1 MLKSAERIQYITDYI
16 VNYENNI
23 KILNKLG
30 LFDNA
35 TLFELFAIECTSLW
49 FGQRFSNLN
58 STKANYPYVDLISD
72 DDEIFVQVS
81 TNQNISEKIKST
93 LEKIRDSNVVKKDKI
108 KQVYFFVLDNSSIS
122 SVKDYSND
130 NQIGNIEFLKD
141 KHLITTK
148 NIIEKVKMDLE
159 FQKSLYELCVYES
172 NTISAC
178 AKSLKQSIDNSKS
191 LIESNI
197 DDLIAGEYEIDR
209 SDKLLEMNEASD
221 RFISVQGV
229 AGSGKSA
236 LCKKFLKD
244 KDLVLFAR
252 AENIVEVNS
261 LDDIWNLNLQDVF
274 QYTANKNIFIY
285 VDALEFIADAPKT
298 KHDLLFQL
306 YNNAVNYEHVHII
319 TSCRS
324 SEKNAFLKIES
335 TFSIKSIE
343 LDVLGNHDINRIAS
357 KYPVIMHLKEN
368 PVYEQILNIPFYLD
382 LIISK
387 VDDKAEIENINSF
400 RGYIWSEIICLGK
413 NNTYS
418 QIESTE
424 IRKAIEYIV
433 LERAKNFSS
442 GVLEDDLDA
451 KIVSI
456 LNSNGIIAR
465 NSNKVRLKY
474 DIFEDICF
482 ERLIDNKFDLCKG
495 QYDVFFN
502 NIETFGRCVY
512 RRYQIWVENKL
523 FSRSDREKFLYNL
536 IYTDNVSNKWK
547 DQTIIGILKSDYCK
561 IFFSQYE
568 NLIEGDLLNRFL
580 KLENLYAFSTKV
592 IKFSYNN
599 DYSVLSPLGVGRECL
614 ISLLFTTKK
623 YKDESYK
630 DETIKLCVDYSKIGQ
645 FNSIIAQN
653 ACEIL
658 EYYIQ
663 KELESAEKQ
672 WDLLHVELVNN
683 LLSALYLM
691 ADYAISW
698 IKAFWEQI
706 SEAFIKNED
715 NSLGRNSTDFIEYT
729 LKNTTPSLAI
739 CLGEELCRLAD
750 IYWLEKREMKRRPRF
765 LNHRSIT
772 ESEVWGLSEQ
782 ADSYSYTF
790 KTISQNMFLHILV
803 RYNFKVAL
811 WWIMNLTNH
820 VANSVYENTPNELSK
835 IRLYVTNKIDKE
847 YLFSYK
853 FWLVGTQEGGIHYL
867 VDDALYVLTRN
878 IIELLKSNQ
887 YDDERKKQFLRFIKQ
902 EILKNANNVMMLTV
916 ISYIGFYCKNLLPGY
931 SLELLSS
938 IDLIIADIHRVVLF
952 TPNPVINLLEKQMLQ
967 TVGISDFE
975 KRYPIDKNLLLS
987 LQEYMIQMQLISSE
1001 QVAEKAQAIL
1011 DYLYSLYPNNKEYA
1025 KENLQIQ
1032 NMDLRNASVRSIG
1045 NNLTEIQPVVV
1056 GEAKKITEENDNN
1069 PYIIERKRL
1078 KSIIQD
1084 CHEKIQKNYFD
1095 LSSCL
1100 VQIEAL
1106 RTLLQTA
1113 LIPAEIEDVLVG
1125 LIAYSFGF
1133 DDMDEECRSN
1143 FCQIWIDGIEKLFN
1157 GESFIF
1163 DISLS
1168 KVLFAQVEHNL
1179 NDIVKARLLH
1189 LMVDCILYRGHNG
1202 IINKI
1207 STQLKHYL
1215 VTNKV
1220 LAKSMFSTIVAVSE
1234 DEMRRHLYN
1243 AEQVCLK
1250 EPSYKY
1256 FPNMQE
1262 PPILIERVSEKNN
1275 IPLYKNKRKEIVE
1288 DFLIKGIQKNY
1299 SSWTINNCEIGTLC
1313 YAINCGLD
1321 FNDRDFAL
1329 VFSKLFPTMIRCC
1342 KIRDHYKFLGYS
1354 SKHEVIHFLAQYL
1367 TTQRDIEP
1375 ALTIM
1380 FDFVDFTDINKD
1392 GVEVF
1397 VEIGSC
1403 FLTSYFYGYINSDIR
1418 RLLESNILKFEKRIL
1433 TLSERW
1439 VKQELSRMLLLSFP
1453 QYSAKDWN
1461 ELQTSYSYAD
1471 KMFLI
1476 ELWSR
1481 YGHEHFI
1488 ELINIIYQ
1496 LHITELLPEILIPI
1510 YESIKNLEV
1519 GNQKELKQQV
1529 NAVESILNMIIT
1541 KAFLVFSD
1549 KIKNDT
1555 ELMTA
1560 YEGILEV
1567 LVSLSIE
1574 EAAVILDEFRTH

>member
-1 MLKSAERIQYITDYI
+1 MKAAERIQYITNYI

-23 KILNKLG
+23 KTLNKLG
-30 LFDNA
+30 LFNDA
-35 TLFELFAIECTSLW
+35 TLFELFAIECISLW
-49 FGQRFSNLN
+49 FGQRFFNLN
-58 STKANYPYVDLISD
+58 STRANYPYVDLISSD
-72 DDEIFVQVS
+72 NQIFVQVS
-81 TNQNISEKIKST
+81 TNQDIVNKIKST
-93 LEKIRDSNVVKKDKI
+93 LEKISSNKAYKDKL
-108 KQVYFFVLDNSSIS
+108 KEVYFFVLNNPSIS
-122 SVKDYSND
+122 NVKDYSHN

-141 KHLITTK
+141 KHLITTLD
-148 NIIEKVKMDLE
+148 IIEKAKVDLE
-159 FQKSLYELCVYES
+159 FQKKLYERCIYES
-172 NTISAC
+172 NTISVC
-178 AKSLKQSIDNSKS
+178 ITSLKQAVDNSKF

-209 SDKLLEMNEASD
+209 SDKLLEMDEASD

-244 KDLVLFAR
+244 KELVLFAR
-252 AENIVEVNS
+252 AENIVEANS
-261 LDDIWNLNLQDVF
+261 LEDIWNLNLQDIF
-274 QYTANKNIFIY
+274 RYTANKSIY
-285 VDALEFIADAPKT
+285 VYIDALEFIADAPKT

-306 YNNAVNYEHVHII
+306 YNNAVNYERVHII

-357 KYPVIMHLKEN
+357 KYPAIMHLKKN

-387 VDDKAEIENINSF
+387 VDDKAGIENINSF

-418 QIESTE
+418 QIKSTE
-424 IRKAIEYIV
+424 IRKTIDYIV
-433 LERAKNFSS
+433 LERAKSFSS

-451 KIVSI
+451 EIVSI
-456 LNSNGIIAR
+456 LDSNGIIAR

-495 QYDVFFN
+495 QYTDFFTS
-502 NIETFGRCVY
+502 IEVFGRCVY

-523 FSRSDREKFLYNL
+523 FTRDNRGKFLYNL
-536 IYTDNVSNKWK
+536 LYTDNIPSKWK
-547 DQTIIGILKSDYCK
+547 DQTIIGILKSDSCK
-561 IFFSQYE
+561 DFFSEYE
-568 NLIEGDLLNRFL
+568 DTINGELLIRFL

-592 IKFSYNN
+592 IKLLHNN
-599 DYSVLSPLGVGRECL
+599 DYAILSPFGIGRECL

-623 YKDESYK
+623 YKDEAYK

-663 KELESAEKQ
+663 KELEGAEKQ

-739 CLGEELCRLAD
+739 CLGVELCRLAD
-750 IYWLEKREMKRRPRF
+750 IYWLEQREMKRRPRF
-765 LNHRSIT
+765 LNHRFIT

-811 WWIMNLTNH
+811 WWIINLTNH

-835 IRLYVTNKIDKE
+835 IRLYITNIIDKE
-847 YLFSYK
+847 YFFSYK
-853 FWLVGTQEGGIHYL
+853 FWLVGTQEGGIHHL

-878 IIELLKSNQ
+878 IIELLNSNQ
-887 YDDERKKQFLRFIKQ
+887 CDDERKKQFLRFVKQ

-916 ISYIGFYCKNLLPGY
+916 ISYVGFYCKDLLPGY

-938 IDLIIADIHRVVLF
+938 MDLILADTHRVVLF
-952 TPNPVINLLEKQMLQ
+952 TPNPVMNTLEKQIMQ
-967 TVGISDFE
+967 TVGISNFE
-975 KRYPIDKNLLLS
+975 KRYTVDKNLFLS
-987 LQEYMIQMQLISSE
+987 LQAYMLQMQLSSNN
-1001 QVAEKAQAIL
+1001 QVIEAAQSIL
-1011 DYLYSLYPNNKEYA
+1011 DYMYSLYPNNKEHA

-1032 NMDLRNASVRSIG
+1032 KMDLRNASIRSIDS
-1045 NNLTEIQPVVV
+1045 NLTDIQPVVI
-1056 GEAKKITEENDNN
+1056 GEAKKITEENAKSPFMVEQKMLED
-1069 PYIIERKRL
+1069 IIREYN
-1078 KSIIQD
+1078 
-1084 CHEKIQKNYFD
+1084 EKIQTHCFN

-1100 VQIEAL
+1100 SIIEAL
-1106 RTLLQTA
+1106 RSLLHTA
-1113 LIPAEIEDVLVG
+1113 LITTEIETILVG
-1125 LIAYSFGF
+1125 LIAYSFSF

-1157 GESFIF
+1157 GESFAF

-1168 KVLFAQVEHNL
+1168 NVLFAQVEHNL
-1179 NDIVKARLLH
+1179 NDIIKERLLH
-1189 LMVDCILYRGHNG
+1189 LMVDCMLYRGHNG

-1207 STQLKHYL
+1207 STQLKEYL

-1220 LAKSMFSTIVAVSE
+1220 LAKSMFNTIVAISE
-1234 DEMRRHLYN
+1234 DEMQRYLHN
-1243 AEQVCLK
+1243 TEQICRN

-1256 FPNMQE
+1256 SPNMQK
-1262 PPILIERVSEKNN
+1262 PPIWIERVCETNN
-1275 IPLYKNKRKEIVE
+1275 IPLYKNKRKEIAE
-1288 DFLIKGIQKNY
+1288 DFLIKEIQKDY
-1299 SSWTINNCEIGTLC
+1299 SSWTIDKCEIGTLC
-1313 YAINCGLD
+1313 YAISCGLD

-1329 VFSKLFPTMIRCC
+1329 VFSELFPTMIRCC
-1342 KIRDHYKFLGYS
+1342 KIRDHYEFLDYS
-1354 SKHEVIHFLAQYL
+1354 SKREVIHFLGQYL
-1367 TTQRDIEP
+1367 TTQRDIETV
-1375 ALTIM
+1375 LTIM
-1380 FDFVDFTDINKD
+1380 FDSVDFADITND
-1392 GVEVF
+1392 GIEVYIK
-1397 VEIGSC
+1397 IGSY
-1403 FLTSYFYGYINSDIR
+1403 FLPSYFDGYINSDIR
-1418 RLLESNILKFEKRIL
+1418 RLLESNIFKLEKRIL
-1433 TLSERW
+1433 TLPERW
-1439 VKQELSRMLLLSFP
+1439 VKQKLSGMLLLSFP
-1453 QYSAKDWN
+1453 RYSVKDWN
-1461 ELQTSYSYAD
+1461 EYQTSYSYAD

-1481 YGHEHFI
+1481 YGHDHFI

-1510 YESIKNLEV
+1510 HGSIKNLEA
-1519 GNQKELKQQV
+1519 GNRKELKQQV
-1529 NAVESILNMIIT
+1529 NAVKSTLNMIIT
-1541 KAFLVFSD
+1541 KAFLGFSD
-1549 KIKNDT
+1549 KIKGDA

-1560 YEGILEV
+1560 FEGILVV
-1567 LVSLSIE
+1567 LVSLRIE
-1574 EAAVILDEFRTH
+1574 EAAVILDEFRIH

>member
-1 MLKSAERIQYITDYI
+1 MLGSAKRVQYITDYI

-23 KILNKLG
+23 KMLNKLG

-49 FGQRFSNLN
+49 FGQRFFNLN
-58 STKANYPYVDLISD
+58 STKANYPYVDLISSD
-72 DDEIFVQVS
+72 NQIFVQVS
-81 TNQNISEKIKST
+81 TNQDIVNKIKSI
-93 LEKIRDSNVVKKDKI
+93 LEKISSNKAYKDKI
-108 KQVYFFVLDNSSIS
+108 KEVYFFVLNNPSIS
-122 SVKDYSND
+122 NVKDYSHND
-130 NQIGNIEFLKD
+130 QIGNIEFLKD
-141 KHLITTK
+141 KHLITTLD
-148 NIIEKVKMDLE
+148 IIEKAKVDLE
-159 FQKSLYELCVYES
+159 FQKKLYERCIYES
-172 NTISAC
+172 NTTSVC
-178 AKSLKQSIDNSKS
+178 ATSLKHAVDNSKF

-209 SDKLLEMNEASD
+209 SDKLLEMDEVSD

-244 KDLVLFAR
+244 KELVLFVR
-252 AENIVEVNS
+252 AENIVEANS
-261 LDDIWNLNLQDVF
+261 LEDIWNLNLQDIF
-274 QYTANKNIFIY
+274 RYTANKSIY
-285 VDALEFIADAPKT
+285 IYIDALEFIADAPKT
-298 KHDLLFQL
+298 KHDLLFQI

-357 KYPVIMHLKEN
+357 KYPAIMHLKEN

-387 VDDKAEIENINSF
+387 VDDKAKIENINSF

-418 QIESTE
+418 QIESIE
-424 IRKAIEYIV
+424 IRKTIEYIV
-433 LERAKNFSS
+433 LERAKSFSS

-456 LNSNGIIAR
+456 LDSNGIIAR

-495 QYDVFFN
+495 QYTDFFRS
-502 NIETFGRCVY
+502 IEVFGRCVY

-523 FSRSDREKFLYNL
+523 FTRDNRGKFLYNL
-536 IYTDNVSNKWK
+536 LYTDNIPSKWK
-547 DQTIIGILKSDYCK
+547 DQTIIGILKSDSCK
-561 IFFSQYE
+561 DFFSEYE
-568 NLIEGDLLNRFL
+568 DTINGELLIRFL

-592 IKFSYNN
+592 IKLLHNN
-599 DYSVLSPLGVGRECL
+599 DYAILSPFGIGRECL

-623 YKDESYK
+623 YKDETYK

-663 KELESAEKQ
+663 KELEGAEKQ

-729 LKNTTPSLAI
+729 LKNTTPRLAI
-739 CLGEELCRLAD
+739 CLGAELCRLAD
-750 IYWLEKREMKRRPRF
+750 IYWLEQREMKRRPRF

-782 ADSYSYTF
+782 ADSYSYIF

-811 WWIMNLTNH
+811 RWIINLTNH

-835 IRLYVTNKIDKE
+835 IRLYITNIIDKE

-878 IIELLKSNQ
+878 IIELLNSNQ
-887 YDDERKKQFLRFIKQ
+887 FDDERKKEFLQFIKQ

-916 ISYIGFYCKNLLPGY
+916 ISYVGIYCKKLLPGY

-938 IDLIIADIHRVVLF
+938 IDLIIADIYRVVLF
-952 TPNPVINLLEKQMLQ
+952 TSNSARNLLEKEIFE

-975 KRYPIDKNLLLS
+975 KRYPVDKNLLVS
-987 LQEYMIQMQLISSE
+987 LQQYMIQMQLISSG
-1001 QVAEKAQAIL
+1001 QVSEKAQSIL

-1025 KENLQIQ
+1025 EKNLQIQ
-1032 NMDLRNASVRSIG
+1032 NMDLRNASIRSLG
-1045 NNLTEIQPVVV
+1045 NNLTEIKPVVV
-1056 GEAKKITEENDNN
+1056 GEAKKITEQNDES
-1069 PYIIERKRL
+1069 PFMIEQKIL
-1078 KSIIQD
+1078 ASIIQE
-1084 CHEKIQKNYFD
+1084 CHEQIQTHCFD
-1095 LSSCL
+1095 LSACL
-1100 VQIEAL
+1100 DKIEKLKSL
-1106 RTLLQTA
+1106 RQTA
-1113 LIPAEIEDVLVG
+1113 SITAEIESVLVG
-1125 LIAYSFGF
+1125 LIAHSFTLENMGK
-1133 DDMDEECRSN
+1133 EHRSN
-1143 FCQIWIDGIEKLFN
+1143 LCQIWIDGIEKLFK
-1157 GESFIF
+1157 GESFVF
-1163 DISLS
+1163 DIPLS

-1179 NDIVKARLLH
+1179 NDVVKARLFH
-1189 LMVDCILYRGHNG
+1189 LMVKCILYSGHHG

-1207 STQLKHYL
+1207 STQIKGYL
-1215 VTNKV
+1215 VTNKAI
-1220 LAKSMFSTIVAVSE
+1220 AKSMFNTIVSISE
-1234 DEMRRHLYN
+1234 DEMKRYLYN
-1243 AEQVCLK
+1243 TEQICRN

-1256 FPNMQE
+1256 SPNMQK
-1262 PPILIERVSEKNN
+1262 PPIWIERVCETNN
-1275 IPLYKNKRKEIVE
+1275 IPLYKNKRKEIAE
-1288 DFLIKGIQKNY
+1288 DFLIKGIQKDY
-1299 SSWTINNCEIGTLC
+1299 SSWTIDKCEIGTLC
-1313 YAINCGLD
+1313 HAISCGLD

-1329 VFSKLFPTMIRCC
+1329 VFSELFPTMIRCC
-1342 KIRDHYKFLGYS
+1342 KIRDHYEFLDYS
-1354 SKHEVIHFLAQYL
+1354 SKREVIHFLGRYL
-1367 TTQRDIEP
+1367 TTQRDIETV
-1375 ALTIM
+1375 LTIM
-1380 FDFVDFTDINKD
+1380 FDSVDFTDITND
-1392 GVEVF
+1392 GIEVYIK
-1397 VEIGSC
+1397 IGSY
-1403 FLTSYFYGYINSDIR
+1403 FLPSYFDGYIKTDIR
-1418 RLLESNILKFEKRIL
+1418 RLLESNIFKLEKRIL

-1439 VKQELSRMLLLSFP
+1439 VKQKLSGMLLLSFP
-1453 QYSAKDWN
+1453 QYSVKDWN
-1461 ELQTSYSYAD
+1461 EHQTSYSYAD

-1481 YGHEHFI
+1481 YGHDHFI

-1510 YESIKNLEV
+1510 HGSIKTLEA
-1519 GNQKELKQQV
+1519 GNRKELKKQI
-1529 NAVESILNMIIT
+1529 NAVKSTLNMIIT
-1541 KAFLVFSD
+1541 KAFLAFSD
-1549 KIKNDT
+1549 KIKSDA

-1567 LVSLSIE
+1567 LVSLRIE
-1574 EAAVILDEFRTH
+1574 EAAVILDEFRIH

>member
-1 MLKSAERIQYITDYI
+1 MLGASERIEYITNYI

-23 KILNKLG
+23 KTLNKLG
-30 LFDNA
+30 LFNDA
-35 TLFELFAIECTSLW
+35 TLFELFAIECVRLW
-49 FGQRFSNLN
+49 FGQRFFNLN
-58 STKANYPYVDLISD
+58 STKANYPYVDLISAD
-72 DDEIFVQVS
+72 KEIFVQVS
-81 TNQNISEKIKST
+81 TNQDIVNKIKST
-93 LEKIRDSNVVKKDKI
+93 LEKISSNDVYKDKL
-108 KQVYFFVLDNSSIS
+108 KEVYFFVLNNASIS
-122 SVKDYSND
+122 NVKDYSDD

-141 KHLITTK
+141 KHLITTLD
-148 NIIEKVKMDLE
+148 IIEKAKVDLE
-159 FQKSLYELCVYES
+159 FQKKLYELCIYES
-172 NTISAC
+172 NTTSVC
-178 AKSLKQSIDNSKS
+178 ATSLKQAVDNSKF

-197 DDLIAGEYEIDR
+197 DDLIAGQYEIDR
-209 SDKLLEMNEASD
+209 SEKLLEMNEASD
-221 RFISVQGV
+221 RFISVQGLP
-229 AGSGKSA
+229 GSGKSA

-244 KDLVLFAR
+244 KELVLFVR
-252 AENIVEVNS
+252 AENIVEANS
-261 LDDIWNLNLQDVF
+261 LEDIWNLNLQDIF
-274 QYTANKNIFIY
+274 RYTTNKSIY
-285 VDALEFIADAPKT
+285 IYIDALEFIADAPKI

-357 KYPVIMHLKEN
+357 KYPAIMHLKEN

-387 VDDKAEIENINSF
+387 VGDKTEIENINSF

-418 QIESTE
+418 EIESTE
-424 IRKAIEYIV
+424 IRKTIEYIV
-433 LERAKNFSS
+433 LERAKSFSS

-456 LNSNGIIAR
+456 LDSNGIIAR

-482 ERLIDNKFDLCKG
+482 ERLIDNEFDLCKG
-495 QYDVFFN
+495 QYTDFFTS
-502 NIETFGRCVY
+502 IEVFGRCVY

-523 FSRSDREKFLYNL
+523 FTRDNREKFLYNL
-536 IYTDNVSNKWK
+536 LYTDNIPSKWK
-547 DQTIIGILKSDYCK
+547 DQTIIGILKSDSCK
-561 IFFSQYE
+561 DFFSEYE
-568 NLIEGDLLNRFL
+568 DTINGELLIRFL

-592 IKFSYNN
+592 IKLSHNN
-599 DYSVLSPLGVGRECL
+599 DYAILSPFGIGRECL

-623 YKDESYK
+623 YKNEAYK

-663 KELESAEKQ
+663 KELEGAKKQ

-729 LKNTTPSLAI
+729 LKNTTPRLAI
-739 CLGEELCRLAD
+739 YLDAELCRLAD
-750 IYWLEKREMKRRPRF
+750 IYWLEQREMKRRPRF

-811 WWIMNLTNH
+811 RWIINLTNH
-820 VANSVYENTPNELSK
+820 VANSVYEKTPNELSK
-835 IRLYVTNKIDKE
+835 IKLYIPDIIDKE

-878 IIELLKSNQ
+878 IIELLNSNQ
-887 YDDERKKQFLRFIKQ
+887 CDDERKKEFLQFIKQ

-916 ISYIGFYCKNLLPGY
+916 ISYVGIYCKKLLPGY

-938 IDLIIADIHRVVLF
+938 LELIVADTNRVVLF
-952 TPNPVINLLEKQMLQ
+952 TPNPVKILLEKQILQ
-967 TVGISDFE
+967 TMGIPNFE

-987 LQEYMIQMQLISSE
+987 LQEYMIQIQLISSSQVVE
-1001 QVAEKAQAIL
+1001 QAKSVL

-1025 KENLQIQ
+1025 KENLQVQ
-1032 NMDLRNASVRSIG
+1032 KMDLRNASIRSVE
-1045 NNLTEIQPVVV
+1045 NNLIEIQPVVV
-1056 GEAKKITEENDNN
+1056 GEAKKITDDNDKT
-1069 PYIIERKRL
+1069 PFIVEQRKL
-1078 KSIIQD
+1078 EHIIQE
-1084 CHEKIQKNYFD
+1084 CNEKMQTNCFD
-1095 LSSCL
+1095 LASCL
-1100 VQIEAL
+1100 AQIKVL
-1106 RTLLQTA
+1106 RSLQHTA
-1113 LIPAEIEDVLVG
+1113 TITTEIEQVLVG

-1133 DDMDEECRSN
+1133 DEMDEECRSK

-1163 DISLS
+1163 DIPLS
-1168 KVLFAQVEHNL
+1168 KVLFTQMEHTL
-1179 NDIVKARLLH
+1179 NDIVKERLSH
-1189 LMVDCILYRGHNG
+1189 LMVDCILYRGHHG
-1202 IINKI
+1202 IINEI

-1220 LAKSMFSTIVAVSE
+1220 LAKSMFNTIVEVSE
-1234 DEMRRHLYN
+1234 DEMRRYLYN

-1256 FPNMQE
+1256 FPNMQK
-1262 PPILIERVSEKNN
+1262 PPTWIERVCETNN
-1275 IPLYKNKRKEIVE
+1275 IPLYKNKRKEIAE
-1288 DFLIKGIQKNY
+1288 DFLIKGLQKDY
-1299 SSWTINNCEIGTLC
+1299 SSWTIDKCEIGTLC

-1321 FNDRDFAL
+1321 FNDSDFVL
-1329 VFSKLFPTMIRCC
+1329 VFSELFPTMIRCC
-1342 KIRDHYKFLGYS
+1342 KIRDHYEFLDYS

-1367 TTQRDIEP
+1367 TTQRNIEP

-1380 FDFVDFTDINKD
+1380 FDSVDFTDITND

-1403 FLTSYFYGYINSDIR
+1403 FLASYFDGYTNINIR
-1418 RLLESNILKFEKRIL
+1418 QLLKSNILKIEERIL
-1433 TLSERW
+1433 TLPEGW
-1439 VKQELSRMLLLSFP
+1439 VKQQLTEMLLLTFP
-1453 QYSAKDWN
+1453 KYTMKDWN

-1471 KMFLI
+1471 KMFLVEI
-1476 ELWSR
+1476 WSR

-1510 YESIKNLEV
+1510 HESIRNLEA
-1519 GNQKELKQQV
+1519 GNRKELKQQV
-1529 NAVESILNMIIT
+1529 NAVESTLNMIIT
-1541 KAFLVFSD
+1541 KAFLAFSD
-1549 KIKNDT
+1549 KIKSDA

-1567 LVSLSIE
+1567 LVSLRIE
-1574 EAAVILDEFRTH
+1574 EAAVILDEFRIH